1 MRWPRRTGDVPKGT
15 QGVILLK
22 MKALRALDMPY
33 TVQYTA
39 HMGGPSQLTVPVTF
53 RILRS
58 QDAALKQMTANGV
71 STSAFMRK
79 LLSLYLD
86 GKIPEAS
93 PSPVVANGGQSQ
105 TAQVA

>member
-1 MRWPRRTGDVPKGT
+1 
-15 QGVILLK
+15 
-22 MKALRALDMPY
+22 
-33 TVQYTA
+33 
-39 HMGGPSQLTVPVTF
+39 MGGPSQLTVPVTF

-86 GKIPEAS
+86 GKIPDAQ
-93 PSPVVANGGQSQ
+93 PAQAAAVSQ